1 MILVGIMLVT
11 DLIMVAIVAAVYG
24 GKTKYQSGMILGIHL
39 PKEVISQPEVVEL
52 TQKYKRN
59 SRYFYILNLMLG
71 CVVCPLGFWYTS
83 ILMIVWS
90 IWFFEFIFGSMKIL
104 YSAHRK
110 LYEIKI
116 KNGWGQ
122 NPAGLAESSVP
133 DEDYYWRKGWY
144 ENPEDPHFWVQDRYS
159 STNYSLNIGRKGG
172 KIFLAVITI
181 GTLSLFIWM
190 CVMFVRMDFTPVCL
204 KIDAEHVKITSGY
217 TGAEFDKDEIEEIKL
232 IEKLPDE
239 KFVRTN
245 GSADGNQWLGKFRG
259 SKSGVCRMY
268 VWLKETPII
277 EIKTDKYTIFINSKE
292 DGQTEKWYEKLN

>member
-122 NPAGLAESSVP
+122 NPAGLAEASVP
-133 DEDYYWRKGWY
+133 DEDY
-144 ENPEDPHFWVQDRYS
+144 
-159 STNYSLNIGRKGG
+159 
-172 KIFLAVITI
+172 
-181 GTLSLFIWM
+181 
-190 CVMFVRMDFTPVCL
+190 
-204 KIDAEHVKITSGY
+204 
-217 TGAEFDKDEIEEIKL
+217 
-232 IEKLPDE
+232 
-239 KFVRTN
+239 
-245 GSADGNQWLGKFRG
+245 
-259 SKSGVCRMY
+259 
-268 VWLKETPII
+268 
-277 EIKTDKYTIFINSKE
+277 
-292 DGQTEKWYEKLN
+292 

>member
-71 CVVCPLGFWYTS
+71 CMVCPLGFWYTS

-90 IWFFEFIFGSMKIL
+90 IWFFEFIFGSMKSL

-122 NPAGLAESSVP
+122 NPAGLAEASVP

-190 CVMFVRMDFTPVCL
+190 CVMFVRMDFTPVRL

-259 SKSGVCRMY
+259 SKSGACRMY

-277 EIKTDKYTIFINSKE
+277 EI
-292 DGQTEKWYEKLN
+292 

>member
-90 IWFFEFIFGSMKIL
+90 IWFFEFIFGSMKSL

-122 NPAGLAESSVP
+122 NPAGLAEASVP

-144 ENPEDPHFWVQDRYS
+144 ETMEDPNSGCRVCYS
-159 STNYSLNIGRKGG
+159 STNYSLN
-172 KIFLAVITI
+172 T
-181 GTLSLFIWM
+181 
-190 CVMFVRMDFTPVCL
+190 
-204 KIDAEHVKITSGY
+204 
-217 TGAEFDKDEIEEIKL
+217 EEKV
-232 IEKLPDE
+232 E
-239 KFVRTN
+239 KF
-245 GSADGNQWLGKFRG
+245 S
-259 SKSGVCRMY
+259 
-268 VWLKETPII
+268 
-277 EIKTDKYTIFINSKE
+277 
-292 DGQTEKWYEKLN
+292 